1 MGVGPL
7 GEEHVREIIPRATSF
22 GHPPPTTVTVTD
34 RHTGHSVRTF
44 ILHTLRA
51 ETWPAYNWYQPS
63 TTSSFGKSPRR
74 MSFSSSLLVH
84 FCVRKSETTGP
95 RVLILILVFIFIL
108 FEKKKHPRV
117 VILILVFSF
126 LMLEFSICFALSLP
140 VCRSGFPRPV
150 HDRFVYGTQAGLQPL
165 AMGAPFG
172 RGHLHGD

>member
-1 MGVGPL
+1 MKNTIPKKNPCVVFATQKNLGVFHRPQKIPFGQN
-7 GEEHVREIIPRATSF
+7 VRPQKILRTPPSLKYGSGAPGGRTCTGNYPK
-22 GHPPPTTVTVTD
+22 GHFFWSSSPTTVTVTD

-108 FEKKKHPRV
+108 FEKKETP
-117 VILILVFSF
+117 
-126 LMLEFSICFALSLP
+126 
-140 VCRSGFPRPV
+140 
-150 HDRFVYGTQAGLQPL
+150 
-165 AMGAPFG
+165 
-172 RGHLHGD
+172 